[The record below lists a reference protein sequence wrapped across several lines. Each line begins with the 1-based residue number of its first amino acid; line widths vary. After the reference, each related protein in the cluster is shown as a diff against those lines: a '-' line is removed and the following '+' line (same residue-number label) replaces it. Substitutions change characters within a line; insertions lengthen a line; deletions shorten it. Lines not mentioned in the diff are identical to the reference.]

1 MRADRQNVSGL
12 RYNKS
17 SRSLVRI
24 RPPRAHAVTSHSPD
38 SESRTMPSTPLAAH
52 LPPSPA
58 AGQAARMRL
67 IKVPDA
73 APPYDC
79 DTHGAGCQAAPATR
93 KRTRDASRSRS
104 TTGQDR
110 PVRSDTQQDRSPGGR
125 NRPTRK
131 AANVQPP
138 APREAS
144 GVAAATAAGWPG
156 QFAQV
161 IVEIL
166 GGSRPARQLIPLTT
180 EHTRNQISQLMSY
193 VSAGQRPK
201 VKRVVVS
208 RPADRVTE
216 MTMIISF
223 GARSRALAMRL
234 EHCAGRPAVPG
245 LPARPAR
252 WICTEA
258 ETG

>member
-1 MRADRQNVSGL
+1 MRTGRQNVSGL

-38 SESRTMPSTPLAAH
+38 PESRTMPSTPLAAH

-58 AGQAARMRL
+58 VGAAPVMRL
-67 IKVPDA
+67 ITVPDA

-79 DTHGAGCQAAPATR
+79 DAHGAGCQAAYATR
-93 KRTRDASRSRS
+93 KGKRGASQSRS
-104 TTGQDR
+104 TAG
-110 PVRSDTQQDRSPGGR
+110 QDRSPGGR
-125 NRPTRK
+125 VRSARK
-131 AANVQPP
+131 ATNVRPP

-144 GVAAATAAGWPG
+144 PAEQAMTAGWPG

-166 GGSRPARQLIPLTT
+166 GGSRPPRQLIPLTT
-180 EHTRNQISQLMSY
+180 ERARSQISQLVSY

-208 RPADRVTE
+208 RPTERVME
-216 MTMIISF
+216 MTMIVCF
-223 GARSRALAMRL
+223 GVRSRALAMRL
-234 EHCAGRPAVPG
+234 EHCAGRPAAPG

>member
-1 MRADRQNVSGL
+1 
-12 RYNKS
+12 
-17 SRSLVRI
+17 
-24 RPPRAHAVTSHSPD
+24 
-38 SESRTMPSTPLAAH
+38 MPSTPLAAD
-52 LPPSPA
+52 LPPSPSAAA
-58 AGQAARMRL
+58 AGPAATMRL
-67 IKVPDA
+67 VKVPDA

-93 KRTRDASRSRS
+93 KRTRDARQSGS
-104 TTGQDR
+104 TAGQDR
-110 PVRSDTQQDRSPGGR
+110 SAGGR
-125 NRPTRK
+125 ARAARK

-138 APREAS
+138 APRAAA
-144 GVAAATAAGWPG
+144 GVAATAAGWPG

-180 EHTRNQISQLMSY
+180 ERTRGQISQLMSY

-208 RPADRVTE
+208 RPTDQVME
-216 MTMIISF
+216 MTMIVCF

-234 EHCAGRPAVPG
+234 EHCAGRPAAPG

>member
-1 MRADRQNVSGL
+1 
-12 RYNKS
+12 
-17 SRSLVRI
+17 
-24 RPPRAHAVTSHSPD
+24 
-38 SESRTMPSTPLAAH
+38 MPSTPLAAD

-58 AGQAARMRL
+58 VGAAPVMRL
-67 IKVPDA
+67 VAVPDV

-79 DTHGAGCQAAPATR
+79 DAHGAGCQAAPAT
-93 KRTRDASRSRS
+93 KKGTRGASQSRG
-104 TTGQDR
+104 TAG
-110 PVRSDTQQDRSPGGR
+110 QDRSPGGR
-125 NRPTRK
+125 ARPARK
-131 AANVQPP
+131 TANVRPP
-138 APREAS
+138 APRQAS
-144 GVAAATAAGWPG
+144 PAAAAMTAGWPG

-166 GGSRPARQLIPLTT
+166 GGSRPPRQLIPLTT
-180 EHTRNQISQLMSY
+180 ERARSQISQLMSY
-193 VSAGQRPK
+193 VVAGQRPK

-208 RPADRVTE
+208 RPTERVME
-216 MTMIISF
+216 MTMIVCF

-234 EHCAGRPAVPG
+234 EHCPGRPAVPG